1 MKATRK
7 GGTRKRRAAFVENE
21 VSRWNCKD
29 HPIKQ
34 VRDGMESLRVFLKN
48 AEQVSLLEYARLMYI
63 KHSTRPGIAVEYA
76 AINREA
82 SLFAFI
88 ERWENADAPLT
99 LSQVEQA
106 VVQGFVTEVQA
117 NEINRR

>member
-1 MKATRK
+1 MKNPTKESIA
-7 GGTRKRRAAFVENE
+7 
-21 VSRWNCKD
+21 RWNRKD
-29 HPIKQ
+29 APRKQ
-34 VRDGMESLRVFLKN
+34 IQDVTESCRVFLKDFGT
-48 AEQVSLLEYARLMYI
+48 EDMVGYARLLYL
-63 KHSTRPGIAVEYA
+63 KFSTRPGIAVEYA
-76 AINREA
+76 AINSEA

-117 NEINRR
+117 NEIKQAMKEQRD